1 MLHIT
6 KEEILK
12 ACAEIERLHASNA
25 NKSSVLRDDSFWG
38 DLYPHECDCVWEDN
52 TARQERLAEL
62 EKWRTPPTERTIE
75 QRLASL
81 ERVLQKST

>member
-6 KEEILK
+6 NEEILK

-38 DLYPHECDCVWEDN
+38 DLDPHEYPCVWEDN
-52 TARQERLAEL
+52 TARQERLAEI